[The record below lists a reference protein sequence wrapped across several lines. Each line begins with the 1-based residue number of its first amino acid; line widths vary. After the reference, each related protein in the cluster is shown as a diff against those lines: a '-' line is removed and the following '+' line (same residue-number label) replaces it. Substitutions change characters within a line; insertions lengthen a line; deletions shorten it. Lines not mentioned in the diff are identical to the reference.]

1 MEYTG
6 RMKLHQLRYL
16 CEIARQ
22 GLSFS
27 GAAGALHTSQPGIS
41 KQIRLLEE
49 ELGVDLFIR
58 NGNRILEMTEPAR
71 RIVAIASLV
80 FRELDDIKAV
90 ASEFREGDTGRF
102 NLAATFTFAR
112 YILPDAL
119 RRFVARHPRVE
130 LNLLQG
136 SPAEVSRLASS
147 GAADIALTTRP
158 VEDFP
163 DLLFLEYRKLPR
175 VLVTRAGHPLL
186 REKRITLKSIS
197 LHPLITLDIG
207 SHGQLQMREL
217 FTRSGLEPNIVF
229 AGVDVDVVKAFVEA
243 GLGVAVLPKLAFEP
257 KRDPRLRALDVGHLF
272 APHAGCLV
280 IRKNHYLR
288 GYAFDFIETL
298 TPGIDRRA
306 VEKALV
312 AARATAAS

>member
-1 MEYTG
+1 
-6 RMKLHQLRYL
+6 MKLHQLRYL

-58 NGNRILEMTEPAR
+58 NGNRIVEMTEPAR
-71 RIVAIASLV
+71 RIVAIANVVL
-80 FRELDDIKAV
+80 RELDEVKAV
-90 ASEFREGDTGRF
+90 AREFREGNSGRLT
-102 NLAATFTFAR
+102 LAATFTFAR

-119 RRFVARHPRVE
+119 RRFVSRYPKVE
-130 LNLLQG
+130 INLLQD

-147 GAADIALTTRP
+147 GEADIALTTRP
-158 VEDFP
+158 AEEFP
-163 DLLFLEYRKLPR
+163 DLLFVEYRKLPR
-175 VLVTRAGHPLL
+175 VVVAPRGHALL
-186 REKRITLKSIS
+186 GEKRITLKAIS
-197 LHPLITLDIG
+197 LYPLITLDIG

-217 FTRSGLEPNIVF
+217 FARAGLEPRIVF

-243 GLGVAVLPKLAFEP
+243 GLGVAVLPEVAYDP
-257 KRDPRLRALDVGHLF
+257 KRDSRLGAVNAGHLF
-272 APHAGCLV
+272 ESHTGCLA

-288 GYAFDFIETL
+288 GYAFDFIEML
-298 TPGIDRRA
+298 APGVDRRA
-306 VEKALV
+306 LEKALL
-312 AARATAAS
+312 AARDAATT

>member
-1 MEYTG
+1 
-6 RMKLHQLRYL
+6 MKLHQLRYL

-27 GAAGALHTSQPGIS
+27 AAAGALHTSQPGIS

-90 ASEFREGDTGRF
+90 ASEFREGNAGPL

-130 LNLLQG
+130 VNLLQG
-136 SPAEVSRLASS
+136 SPAEVSRLAAT
-147 GAADIALTTRP
+147 GTADIALTTRP

-175 VLVTRAGHPLL
+175 VLVAPAGHPLL
-186 REKRITLKSIS
+186 REKRITLKIITRY
-197 LHPLITLDIG
+197 PLITLDVG
-207 SHGQLQMREL
+207 SHGQQQMRDL
-217 FTRSGLEPNIVF
+217 FARSGLEPNIVF
-229 AGVDVDVVKAFVEA
+229 AGVDVDVIKAFVEA
-243 GLGVAVLPKLAFEP
+243 GLGVAVLPQVAFEP
-257 KRDPRLRALDVGHLF
+257 GRDAKLRALDVGQLF
-272 APHAGCLV
+272 EAHTGCLA
-280 IRKNHYLR
+280 IRRNHYLR
-288 GYAFDFIETL
+288 GYAYDFIETL
-298 TPGIDRRA
+298 TAGIDRRK
-306 VEKALV
+306 VEKAL
-312 AARATAAS
+312 ASSRAGA